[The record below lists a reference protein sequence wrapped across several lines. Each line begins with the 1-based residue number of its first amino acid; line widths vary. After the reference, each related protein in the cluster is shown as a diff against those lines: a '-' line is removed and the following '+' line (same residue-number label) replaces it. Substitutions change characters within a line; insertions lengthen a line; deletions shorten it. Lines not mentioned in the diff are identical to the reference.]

1 MMNFWK
7 DVYLF
12 TTENISGYIKELD
25 LNDKSLLTL
34 GSSLDQAY
42 NALLMGAS
50 QIDVFD
56 INVNVEKFHK
66 IKSKLI
72 LTYPRKDLYKQ
83 VFTAGFSNNGYNDSK
98 GAFIDNIYLHNDE
111 NYELLRSKLLE
122 DRISFINGNIFDIG
136 DSLDGKTYDRMILS
150 NVIQYLE
157 LYSINKNKYKVLENM
172 FNTLNAHLSDDGIIQ
187 LLYYFNTKL
196 INRQNSYDD
205 FFDGYNLNRILNILS
220 VDDKDKFSLIEFEN
234 DYAGKDAV
242 VLYKKRS

>member
-1 MMNFWK
+1 MMNFKK

-12 TTENISGYIKELD
+12 TTENISGYINDMD
-25 LNDKSLLTL
+25 LKDKTLLTL

-66 IKSKLI
+66 IKSNLI
-72 LTYPRKDLYKQ
+72 LTHPRKELYKQ
-83 VFTAGFSNNGYNDSK
+83 VFKSGFSNNGYNDSK
-98 GAFIDNIYLHNDE
+98 GAFIDNLYLHSDD

-122 DRISFINGNIFDIG
+122 DRISFVNGNIFDIG
-136 DSLDGKTYDRMILS
+136 NSLGKKIYDRMILS

-157 LYSINKNKYKVLENM
+157 LYSINKNKYKVLKNM
-172 FNTLNAHLSDDGIIQ
+172 FSILKDHLNDEGIIQ

-196 INRQNSYDD
+196 INGQNSYDD
-205 FFDGYNLNRILNILS
+205 FFDGYNLDRILNILS
-220 VDDKDKFSLIEFEN
+220 EDDRDNFSLIEFNN
-234 DYAGKDAV
+234 DYAGKDAA
-242 VLYKKRS
+242 VLYKKR

>member
-1 MMNFWK
+1 MMNFSK

-25 LNDKSLLTL
+25 LNGKSLLTL

-66 IKSKLI
+66 VKSKLI

-83 VFTAGFSNNGYNDSK
+83 VSAAGFSNNGYNTGKDS
-98 GAFIDNIYLHNDE
+98 FIDNIYLHNDE

-157 LYSINKNKYKVLENM
+157 LYSINKNKYQVLKNM

-196 INRQNSYDD
+196 INGQNSYDD

-220 VDDKDKFSLIEFEN
+220 IDDRDKFSLIEFDN

>member
-1 MMNFWK
+1 MMNFKK

-12 TTENISGYIKELD
+12 TTENISGYIEELD
-25 LNDKSLLTL
+25 LNGKSLLTL

-50 QIDVFD
+50 KIDVFD

-66 IKSKLI
+66 VKSNLI
-72 LTYPRKDLYKQ
+72 LTYPRQDLYKQ
-83 VFTAGFSNNGYNDSK
+83 VFTSGFANNGYNDSK
-98 GAFIDNIYLHNDE
+98 SAFIDNIYLHNDE

-136 DSLDGKTYDRMILS
+136 DSLDDKMYDRMILS

-157 LYSINKNKYKVLENM
+157 LYSINKNKYKVLKNM

-196 INRQNSYDD
+196 INGYDSYDD
-205 FFDGYNLNRILNILS
+205 FFNGYNLNRILNILS
-220 VDDKDKFSLIEFEN
+220 EDDRNQLNLIEFDN